1 MKRQKT
7 NIYNLK
13 SQGKFKRKKRRR
25 VNLKRFIISM
35 SIICVVFIMFLYGT
49 YKGVSAIIRPHNK
62 IDAQKIEK
70 INSQK
75 DLDNEKRNLGL
86 DPVSVQEVNIK
97 KILIEK
103 DAINWQELSKKDF
116 KTFFKGDV
124 FLGDSITDAL
134 GFFGIIQK
142 KSVVS
147 SIGVTLHKAQKNLVP
162 LIAQKKPKR
171 IFVLLGVNDM
181 DEYVTDKIF
190 KERYLK
196 LITLLKQ
203 KSPNSKIYIESI
215 LPVDDKV
222 TKKVVNSNI
231 ARPNNEKIEKF
242 NEVLKEVAQESGC
255 YYLDLNKNLKIHTE
269 GMYLKDGIHFKKEF
283 HYLWLDL
290 IQKEIIKN

>member
-103 DAINWQELSKKDF
+103 DAINWQKLSKKDF